1 TSAPIRS
8 TTWATGPA
16 SRRHRTASSRWSSC
30 ARVRPATSRKSPGGT
45 SSPTTRT
52 RAGSSI
58 PRRSGSSSTRHS
70 PVSCR
75 PSSRGSSTASTP
87 GSLRSRRLPAREQR
101 PREPEGHGGD
111 RARRRHDGRQHR
123 HRAPPTFLIP
133 AIQSAYAN
141 LQTANSPL
149 VDATTH
155 PSLEAAVTVLG
166 EWLAYLGD
174 PSQIYPGVGHYAAA
188 YSPSRGQPGMSI
200 FYQWWYALKKNLW
213 GGGMSPGEPFVGTV
227 NFSDTSIDGGDYLD
241 ETTYNMF
248 LPLLEGLTA
257 GVPQHFTGD
266 YFGGHRDEIIIES
279 LNDAI
284 LELSGTAPL
293 PRRGYGLC

>member
-1 TSAPIRS
+1 MD
-8 TTWATGPA
+8 
-16 SRRHRTASSRWSSC
+16 
-30 ARVRPATSRKSPGGT
+30 V
-45 SSPTTRT
+45 
-52 RAGSSI
+52 
-58 PRRSGSSSTRHS
+58 
-70 PVSCR
+70 
-75 PSSRGSSTASTP
+75 
-87 GSLRSRRLPAREQR
+87 QR
-101 PREPEGHGGD
+101 
-111 RARRRHDGRQHR
+111 
-123 HRAPPTFLIP
+123 
-133 AIQSAYAN
+133 SAYAN

-174 PSQIYPGVGHYAAA
+174 PAQIYPGGGHYAAA

-248 LPLLEGLTA
+248 LHLLEGLAA

-293 PRRGYGLC
+293 PRRGYRLCRGGRHDTLGGACAKESNVVRYGEHTRHQHACRTTFLRQAALWGLDKRDLTHNINFFMNVPLTASGGLTFEDGLSGPGKYVEVRAERELIVLISNCPQLNNPCSGWNPTPIRVLTWAADT